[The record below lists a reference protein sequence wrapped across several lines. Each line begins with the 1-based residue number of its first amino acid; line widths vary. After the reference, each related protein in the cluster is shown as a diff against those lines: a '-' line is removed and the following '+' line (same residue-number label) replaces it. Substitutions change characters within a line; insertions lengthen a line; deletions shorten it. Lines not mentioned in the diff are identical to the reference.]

1 MKPST
6 VRTLVPRKMPQ
17 LHCSSPSAFDTQPC
31 SGSEN
36 LRRVA
41 TVFREVA
48 IDCRGSEP
56 FRTGE
61 ARAPRKHK
69 HFRTS
74 RRDNFLCFSIDS
86 GAPQKITS
94 YIEDEMGGRRH
105 GEELPPKITDCIE
118 DEMGGRRGG
127 KWGEGDGYLLLQR
140 LT

>member
-1 MKPST
+1 MNLPNGGSAERPTQLPKPW
-6 VRTLVPRKMPQ
+6 RDRKQ
-17 LHCSSPSAFDTQPC
+17 
-31 SGSEN
+31 
-36 LRRVA
+36 
-41 TVFREVA
+41 
-48 IDCRGSEP
+48 
-56 FRTGE
+56 
-61 ARAPRKHK
+61 K

-94 YIEDEMGGRRH
+94 YIEDKMGGRRH

>member
-1 MKPST
+1 MNAC
-6 VRTLVPRKMPQ
+6 V
-17 LHCSSPSAFDTQPC
+17 
-31 SGSEN
+31 
-36 LRRVA
+36 
-41 TVFREVA
+41 
-48 IDCRGSEP
+48 
-56 FRTGE
+56 RTGE

-94 YIEDEMGGRRH
+94 YIEDKMGGRRH

-127 KWGEGDGYLLLQR
+127 KWGEGDGYYR
-140 LT
+140 HSNGAVIHDRRGGR